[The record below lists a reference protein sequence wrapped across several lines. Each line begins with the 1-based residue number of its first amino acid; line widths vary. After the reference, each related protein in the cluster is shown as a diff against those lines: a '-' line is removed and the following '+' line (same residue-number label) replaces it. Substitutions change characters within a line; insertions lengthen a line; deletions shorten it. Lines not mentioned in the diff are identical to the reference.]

1 MAEHLS
7 PAAAALKHSFETGDR
22 SQWEA
27 LFAPGCVNWHNSDR
41 REVPAAGFGG
51 AGALQT
57 LLADCTCEVVQD
69 VAFEDGAL
77 ICIVVRGTVRANDK
91 PFEAY
96 NAIVL
101 TTNAEGIVRIDDY
114 VDPSF
119 GSQLM
124 AGGE

>member
-1 MAEHLS
+1 MAEDLS

-51 AGALQT
+51 AGALQA
-57 LLADCTCEVVQD
+57 LLADCVCEVVQD
-69 VAFEDGAL
+69 VTFEQGAL
-77 ICIVVRGTVRANDK
+77 IRIVVRGTVRANGN
-91 PFEAY
+91 PFEAH

-101 TTNAEGIVRIDDY
+101 TTSASGIVRIDDY

-119 GSQLM
+119 GTQLVPD
-124 AGGE
+124 AE